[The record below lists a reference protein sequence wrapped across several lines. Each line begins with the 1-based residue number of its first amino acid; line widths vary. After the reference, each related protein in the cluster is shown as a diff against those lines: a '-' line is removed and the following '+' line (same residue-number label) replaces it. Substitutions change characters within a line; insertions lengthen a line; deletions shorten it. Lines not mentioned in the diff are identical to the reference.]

1 MNEKYKNLLESQ
13 EFQKLYPQFFETF
26 SNGTISLKPG
36 SESLAVREYA
46 RYKRKEQNQCSMAT
60 KRNIVNTIPEYV
72 IVDRAIPASINDALK
87 G

>member
-26 SNGTISLKPG
+26 SNGTISLNPG

-46 RYKRKEQNQCSMAT
+46 RYKRKARCKN
-60 KRNIVNTIPEYV
+60 VWLLFY
-72 IVDRAIPASINDALK
+72 LK
-87 G
+87 GTRYQPILKGNLL